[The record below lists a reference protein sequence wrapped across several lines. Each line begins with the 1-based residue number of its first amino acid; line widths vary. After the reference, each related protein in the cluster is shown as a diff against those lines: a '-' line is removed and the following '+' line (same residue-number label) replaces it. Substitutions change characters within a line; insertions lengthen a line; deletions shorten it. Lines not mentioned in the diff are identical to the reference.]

1 MQDKFMNNKKKIKSI
16 FISIAVFLMLLPLFS
31 MLYLSLSSILT
42 RLAESSELYMWLDK
56 LLVPYQASLVK
67 KISDPFVGYIGVTGN
82 GFIINGARIV
92 ITWNCI
98 GWQSVLLF
106 LASLY
111 VGLKGRDWTLG
122 SKLTTIIFGIFGI
135 FWVNIF
141 RMSFIII
148 LFAKNMSLFKIVF
161 HDYLSAFVTV
171 IWLMFFWWFSYRY
184 LLTEKPHGQVN

>member
-1 MQDKFMNNKKKIKSI
+1 MSNKKTIKSI
-16 FISIAVFLMLLPLFS
+16 FISLAVLLMLLPVFS
-31 MLYLSLSSILT
+31 MLYLSVSSILT

-67 KISDPFVGYIGVTGN
+67 KISDPFVSHIGVTGN
-82 GFIINGARIV
+82 GFIINGSRIV

-106 LASLY
+106 LVSLY
-111 VGLKGRDWTLG
+111 VGLKGREWTTS
-122 SKLTTIIFGIFGI
+122 SKLVTIIFGIFGI

-148 LFAKNMSLFKIVF
+148 LFAKDMRLFKIVF

-171 IWLMFFWWFSYRY
+171 VWLMFFWWFSYHY
-184 LLTEKPHGQVN
+184 LLTEKPPVRVN